1 MVWGLELPYGFGT
14 FFPEGDFVGYR
25 DQLDAAFDA
34 MSAEEQD
41 YFGNLKPAYRLHVSQ
56 CFTFEHGTMHG
67 EKRVFRPVAEY
78 EWPGEFQMKRR
89 YQKLGALIESV
100 NMLLLVEKGFKDIV
114 EKLEPDVHQFRPIKL
129 SLPNDEVY
137 PGEYFTM
144 VIGRYLSAFDPER
157 SPRDIWRDIGGQYS
171 AVVFNKANAAV
182 GAVKKSVVSGCHL
195 WRDRLARHPN
205 IFLSDTLRSEVDL
218 GVPVHM
224 FAERGDGAR
233 SVTSSPYA
241 QREARKTP

>member
-56 CFTFEHGTMHG
+56 CFTFEQGTMHG
-67 EKRVFRPVAEY
+67 EQRVFRPVAEH
-78 EWPGEFQMKRR
+78 EWPSEFKMKRR
-89 YQKLGALIESV
+89 YKSLGALIESV

-144 VIGRYLSAFDPER
+144 VIGRYLCAFDPER

-205 IFLSDTLRSEVDL
+205 IFLSDTLRSEV
-218 GVPVHM
+218 
-224 FAERGDGAR
+224 
-233 SVTSSPYA
+233 
-241 QREARKTP
+241 RKAGLSLPKHFSMKEV

>member
-34 MSAEEQD
+34 MSAEEQA
-41 YFGNLKPAYRLHVSQ
+41 YYGNLKPAYRFHVSQ

-67 EKRVFRPVAEY
+67 EQCVFRPVAEH
-78 EWPGEFQMKRR
+78 EWPSEFKMKRR
-89 YQKLGALIESV
+89 YKSLGALIKSV
-100 NMLLLVEKGFKDIV
+100 NALLLVETGFKDIL
-114 EKLEPDVHQFRPIKL
+114 ERLEPGVHQFRPVKL
-129 SLPNDEVY
+129 TLPNDEVY
-137 PGEYFTM
+137 PDKYFTM

-182 GAVKKSVVSGCHL
+182 GAVKKSVASGCHL

-205 IFLSDTLRSEVDL
+205 IFLSDTLRSEVRKAGL
-218 GVPVHM
+218 SLPKHFQM
-224 FAERGDGAR
+224 
-233 SVTSSPYA
+233 
-241 QREARKTP
+241 REV